1 LLRSVNDVHTLINEY
16 KEAINVYPSQH
27 TNKLQVEIFK
37 YITRMANEYV
47 FDYDE
52 VKRRF
57 ESVPQTNSMSKK
69 FKSMT
74 YKTRFQPRTKST
86 VGKNT
91 QRSNTY
97 PLMANQIQQQETISP
112 PTVMFK
118 LQVIHLLPIIPIEQF
133 SLQTQQGFYLI
144 K

>member
-1 LLRSVNDVHTLINEY
+1 LINEY

-57 ESVPQTNSMSKK
+57 ESVPQTNSFSTSDKINRGKK
-69 FKSMT
+69 YSTFEYISINGKSNST
-74 YKTRFQPRTKST
+74 TRNNITTNSD
-86 VGKNT
+86 V
-91 QRSNTY
+91 
-97 PLMANQIQQQETISP
+97 
-112 PTVMFK
+112 
-118 LQVIHLLPIIPIEQF
+118 
-133 SLQTQQGFYLI
+133 
-144 K
+144 